1 MNQNENFIN
10 LERGVDFSSDLN
22 HRVFSPRYSLP
33 DIARNYLIYQQAIL
47 MRMELQRRNQMMIRD
62 RLPRLCYIRM
72 NYSSQKQNSSLW
84 ESSRYPSHCTETFFL
99 VIYSA
104 GWIPAIFLNFINFH
118 QRHCLLSDF

>member
-62 RLPRLCYIRM
+62 RLSRLCYIQM
-72 NYSSQKQNSSLW
+72 NYSSQKQNSSL
-84 ESSRYPSHCTETFFL
+84 
-99 VIYSA
+99 
-104 GWIPAIFLNFINFH
+104 
-118 QRHCLLSDF
+118 